1 MHSSIR
7 KLLLF
12 TGAICLL
19 TVLGLVAPMAAAPV
33 HAQDETTTILP
44 LTDPMAPFLE
54 SRAFAKSVGATAE
67 FRKMEW
73 VAHDPVNNKVYWA
86 MSEVSKGMSD
96 GEGAIDVEENKCGII
111 YAGDL
116 DAEYNVSQITPVIV
130 GGPFNPDA
138 EENQCDVNN
147 IANPDNLMVDAAGR
161 LWIGEDTS
169 HHVNNVLWMW
179 DGTKLHRFATVP
191 VGGEVTGLHFA
202 PDGTLFF
209 NSQHPSSVNLFPYN
223 RGTVGVV
230 NGFKATDDFA
240 ELATPAGADMHRIMT
255 AAGEYQILGR
265 IGEEIPF
272 EATGS
277 RFGEIVRADGTAQL
291 ICNSP
296 DGNMYL
302 PIDEA
307 GAEGYLYSNYECIP
321 GGVSRIYIRNNGTSW
336 DVLEGEN
343 VDFAGVNGTWTNC
356 GSSVTPWNTAL
367 TSEEFEPLSTVAD
380 WRNGDL
386 DAMSDYL
393 GAQANPYDHGFLV
406 EMMPD
411 DEGDTIG
418 SIVEKRYAM
427 GRFSHENS
435 VVMPDGKTVYHGDDG
450 TDVVFFKFVA
460 DEAGDLSTGTLYA
473 AKATQMDDGSFGFEW
488 IELGKGNDDEI
499 AEAISTMTLPE

>member
-1 MHSSIR
+1 
-7 KLLLF
+7 
-12 TGAICLL
+12 
-19 TVLGLVAPMAAAPV
+19 
-33 HAQDETTTILP
+33 
-44 LTDPMAPFLE
+44 
-54 SRAFAKSVGATAE
+54 
-67 FRKMEW
+67 
-73 VAHDPVNNKVYWA
+73 
-86 MSEVSKGMSD
+86 
-96 GEGAIDVEENKCGII
+96 
-111 YAGDL
+111 
-116 DAEYNVSQITPVIV
+116 
-130 GGPFNPDA
+130 
-138 EENQCDVNN
+138 
-147 IANPDNLMVDAAGR
+147 
-161 LWIGEDTS
+161 
-169 HHVNNVLWMW
+169 
-179 DGTKLHRFATVP
+179 
-191 VGGEVTGLHFA
+191 
-202 PDGTLFF
+202 
-209 NSQHPSSVNLFPYN
+209 VNLFPYN